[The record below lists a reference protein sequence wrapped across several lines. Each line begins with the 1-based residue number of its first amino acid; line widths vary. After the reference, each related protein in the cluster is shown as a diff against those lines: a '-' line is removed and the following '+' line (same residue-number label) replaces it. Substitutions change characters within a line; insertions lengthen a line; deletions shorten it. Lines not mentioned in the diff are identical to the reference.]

1 MYRKKYKSKRGYGN
15 MNIAI
20 VDGNKQDTKR
30 LHDVILHCQEL
41 FHNNLKV
48 DIFRTG
54 EDLLDVYS
62 PRKFDII
69 FLDVHLEGINGIET
83 VEHIRMQ
90 DKVSKIVFLTD
101 SPEYAITAF
110 RLRAFHYLL
119 KPFQEDE
126 IQSLLYECTAQLPD
140 TRQYI
145 LVKEGH
151 FEKKIFCRDIDYAVS
166 SNHYIHFY
174 TRNGIVKTA
183 MSFSGL
189 LELMKHDKRFLECNR
204 GVLVNMDAIEQETSS
219 EFLLKNGEILPIR
232 VRDKNKILTSYSDY
246 IFEKKYNKLV
256 KS

>member
-1 MYRKKYKSKRGYGN
+1 MH
-15 MNIAI
+15 IAI
-20 VDGNKQDTKR
+20 VDGNTNDTDKLLDIIR
-30 LHDVILHCQEL
+30 SCQGL
-41 FHNNLKV
+41 FHNDLQV
-48 DIFRTG
+48 DTFATG
-54 EDLLDVYS
+54 ESLLQVYK
-62 PRKFDII
+62 PRMFDII

-83 VEHIRMQ
+83 VERIRMQ
-90 DKVSKIVFLTD
+90 DKVTKIVFLTA

-119 KPFQEDE
+119 KPFQDDE

-174 TRNGIVKTA
+174 TKNGVVKTA

-204 GVLVNMDAIEQETSS
+204 GVLVNMDAIKQETSS

-246 IFEKKYNKLV
+246 MFEKKYNKIV
-256 KS
+256 KQ